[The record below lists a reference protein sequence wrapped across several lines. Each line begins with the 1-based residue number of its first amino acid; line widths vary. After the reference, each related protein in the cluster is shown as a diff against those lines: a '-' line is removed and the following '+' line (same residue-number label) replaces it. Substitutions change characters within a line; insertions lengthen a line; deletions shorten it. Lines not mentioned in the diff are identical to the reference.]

1 MSQMEHGYETGKKP
15 TDVRQTENETGRN
28 HTPQENSRMGT
39 MDMEGFVRK
48 LEEAEEKRMFYAKR
62 QLYLSAVA
70 AASCFLLFCVV
81 TAACLSVLPRVHSS
95 LDTIETVAADL
106 QVVSDQ
112 LSRADLETLVE
123 HVDQMAVTSE
133 EGIREALLKIQAINI
148 EELNQAIKGLSDVVS
163 PLAKLVNRF
172 N

>member
-1 MSQMEHGYETGKKP
+1 MNCR
-15 TDVRQTENETGRN
+15 V
-28 HTPQENSRMGT
+28 
-39 MDMEGFVRK
+39 
-48 LEEAEEKRMFYAKR
+48 
-62 QLYLSAVA
+62 
-70 AASCFLLFCVV
+70 
-81 TAACLSVLPRVHSS
+81 VHSS

-163 PLAKLVNRF
+163 PSGQTGQPVQLTGSAGSRPCQKAQSYRF
-172 N
+172 VPESRASG

>member
-15 TDVRQTENETGRN
+15 TDVRQIENETGRN

-48 LEEAEEKRMFYAKR
+48 LEEAEEKRMFYAKC